1 MIYFNEEK
9 KELAE
14 INILPMI
21 DVIFAILSFLIISS
35 LYLTKI
41 NKIPLQLPL
50 SNSTSRIDKKSLII
64 SIDKN
69 SNIFFKDSYD
79 ETLFINKIKKSEFYY
94 DSINLVNVLSSENE
108 IFNLPY
114 KLVIKNDKFNKL
126 VDSKFN
132 SKKIRLNVENIL
144 YYDDEIKEGLLDIL
158 FINKTTSLKYELKKN
173 SFFFTLPPGN
183 SKKPANS
190 FCWGLEEIK
199 ILFFFCNTQATTLI
213 IISSYS
219 QY

>member
-69 SNIFFKDSYD
+69 SNIFLNQEITNIEKLRFDLKNIIKIEDQNIILSADKDISYG
-79 ETLFINKIKKSEFYY
+79 EF
-94 DSINLVNVLSSENE
+94 VKV
-108 IFNLPY
+108 
-114 KLVIKNDKFNKL
+114 
-126 VDSKFN
+126 
-132 SKKIRLNVENIL
+132 
-144 YYDDEIKEGLLDIL
+144 LDIL
-158 FINKTTSLKYELKKN
+158 KDFDNINFALSVKQKD
-173 SFFFTLPPGN
+173 
-183 SKKPANS
+183 
-190 FCWGLEEIK
+190 
-199 ILFFFCNTQATTLI
+199 
-213 IISSYS
+213 
-219 QY
+219 